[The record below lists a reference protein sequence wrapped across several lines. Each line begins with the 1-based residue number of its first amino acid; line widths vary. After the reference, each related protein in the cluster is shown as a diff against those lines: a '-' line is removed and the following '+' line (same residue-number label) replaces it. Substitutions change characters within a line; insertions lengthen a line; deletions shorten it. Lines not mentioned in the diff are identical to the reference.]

1 MKKLLLSCLLLLPTL
16 VLASE
21 GIALQHANN
30 DVYDK
35 ASLQNGAKLFTNYC
49 MGCHSLQYS
58 RFQRVAKDLE
68 IPEDIMKANLM
79 FTSEKIGELMTIGMR
94 KKEALSWFGVA
105 PPDLSVIARARG
117 TDWIYSFLLS
127 FYVDESKPTGVN
139 NLIFKDT
146 AMPHVLW
153 ELQGYQMP
161 IYEEVTD
168 EEGKK
173 HQVLES
179 LEPINPAGMTD
190 EESKRKQDDYRRTVR
205 DLVNFLDYVGEPAK
219 FQRHYLGIWVLL
231 FLAFLFVFAYALK
244 KEFWRDVH

>member
-1 MKKLLLSCLLLLPTL
+1 MKKLLLSCLLLLPSIVFAAET
-16 VLASE
+16 VP
-21 GIALQHANN
+21 LQHANN

-58 RFQRVAKDLE
+58 RFQRVAKDLD
-68 IPEDIMKANLM
+68 IPEDVMKANLM
-79 FTSEKIGELMTIGMR
+79 FTSEKIGDLMTIPMQ
-94 KKEALSWFGVA
+94 KKEALGWFGVA

-127 FYVDESKPTGVN
+127 FYLDENKATGVN
-139 NLIFKDT
+139 NLVFKDT

-161 IYEEVTD
+161 VTEKIKDAEGKEHEVIASLAVIHPAGVTD
-168 EEGKK
+168 AE
-173 HQVLES
+173 
-179 LEPINPAGMTD
+179 A
-190 EESKRKQDDYRRTVR
+190 KQKADDYRRTVR

-219 FQRHYLGIWVLL
+219 LQRHYLGMWVLL
-231 FLAFLFVFAYALK
+231 GLAFLFVFAYALK